1 LGALTQQQKMQSIFF
16 KKDCFLLKKDYFWGK
31 MTKQKIDLV
40 AYCETFLNGGEIIV
54 GEI

>member
-1 LGALTQQQKMQSIFF
+1 
-16 KKDCFLLKKDYFWGK
+16 

-54 GEI
+54 GEIWNQNL